1 MTAGCIAELQTVFI
15 DFLNIFFPSR
25 NTLLGC
31 RHLIPLGF
39 PWNVGLSSQDC
50 GLVMPVSPSPGHVC
64 SLEID
69 LNVLSLSARHV
80 YGPELRVQ
88 GIPSG
93 LAYGFQL
100 SVQGPFPGHADAPG
114 FAYGPELR
122 VQGIPQD
129 MHMTLSS
136 VSRILPHHMLMALSS
151 VSRSFRRSEP

>member
-1 MTAGCIAELQTVFI
+1 MRNCKQFSSFPPLPPPPP
-15 DFLNIFFPSR
+15 PSR

-39 PWNVGLSSQDC
+39 PWNVGSFIAVHQDC

-69 LNVLSLSARHV
+69 LNVLSLSPRHV

-93 LAYGFQL
+93 LDYGFQL

-114 FAYGPELR
+114 FAYGPELS

-129 MHMTLSS
+129 MPITLSS

-151 VSRSFRRSEP
+151 VSRSFRRTQP